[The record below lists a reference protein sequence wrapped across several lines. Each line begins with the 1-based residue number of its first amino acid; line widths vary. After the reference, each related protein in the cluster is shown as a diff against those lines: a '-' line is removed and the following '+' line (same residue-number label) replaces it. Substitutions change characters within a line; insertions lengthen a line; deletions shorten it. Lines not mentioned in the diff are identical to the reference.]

1 MNRSR
6 NKSVSSS
13 SRWLGGGMIALML
26 ATGDRVVAQ
35 PTNTPARLDYSS
47 FKLITDRNIF
57 NPNRSARLPRT
68 EGRETRSEVRA
79 ESFALVGTMSYEK
92 GLFAFFDGASSD
104 YRKVLK
110 TQDAIAG
117 YKVMDI
123 APNQVKLASGTNEV
137 NLPVGMQMR
146 RKEEGGWTLS
156 ARVEADSPHPIQS
169 TATRTISP
177 TTAPAGEPRTVASDT
192 EPAIVV
198 IDGQPENIATNAEP
212 QTASG
217 GSENDVLTRLRQRR
231 EQELNR

>member
-1 MNRSR
+1 
-6 NKSVSSS
+6 
-13 SRWLGGGMIALML
+13 
-26 ATGDRVVAQ
+26 
-35 PTNTPARLDYSS
+35 
-47 FKLITDRNIF
+47 
-57 NPNRSARLPRT
+57 
-68 EGRETRSEVRA
+68 
-79 ESFALVGTMSYEK
+79 MSYEK
-92 GLFAFFDGASSD
+92 GLFAFFDGTSSD

-137 NLPVGMQMR
+137 TLPVGMQMR

-156 ARVEADSPHPIQS
+156 TRAEADSPRPIQS
-169 TATRTISP
+169 TAARTISP
-177 TTAPAGEPRTVASDT
+177 TTAPAGEPQTVASNT

-198 IDGQPENIATNAEP
+198 IDGQPENIATNVEP